1 MVAPRTCPCH
11 SGEQYESCC
20 GPLHKKTTEAPSAE
34 RLMRSRYSAFALKLV
49 PYLYETFHSE
59 HPDRKLPKGEVMRGL
74 RDAAESF
81 RYMGLRILSSREDEA
96 KGEAQVLFHARL
108 FERGQDRSF
117 VELSTFRKEDGGWRY
132 VDGVTVP
139 FALVK
144 AEVDAMTIE
153 NFPGKKAATK

>member
-1 MVAPRTCPCH
+1 
-11 SGEQYESCC
+11 
-20 GPLHKKTTEAPSAE
+20 
-34 RLMRSRYSAFALKLV
+34 MRSRYSAFALKLV

-59 HPDRKLPKGEVMRGL
+59 HEDRKLPKAEVMRGL

-81 RYMGLRILSSREDEA
+81 RYMGLRILSTSEDEA
-96 KGEAQVLFHARL
+96 KGEAKVLFHARL

-117 VELSTFRKEDGGWRY
+117 VELSTFRKEDGAWKY